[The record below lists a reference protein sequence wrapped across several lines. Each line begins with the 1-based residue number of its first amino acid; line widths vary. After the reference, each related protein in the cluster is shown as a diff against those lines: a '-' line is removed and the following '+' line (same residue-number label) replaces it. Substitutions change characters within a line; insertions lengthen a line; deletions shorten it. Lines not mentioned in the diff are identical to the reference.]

1 MPVIL
6 SGNNISTFSDG
17 ARSAPVAE
25 NQQFPGYQRGTFP
38 ATVAST
44 NGSSV
49 WMTDGVSLYAET
61 WSYFNWTRIGQR
73 VTIDVLFGATATG
86 QVGDTSAFCIQN
98 LPYKSL
104 EDDADNNGPYYHNYA
119 ACFTVNVIGT
129 TDYPVLFAQVS
140 NVPSQP
146 INYPGDQVIFQFSR
160 VDMPA
165 YVHEGRLMLSG
176 GMIGFQ
182 LSYDTADTTW
192 QPINGATIS

>member
-6 SGNNISTFSDG
+6 SGNDVSTFTNG

-25 NQQFPGYQRGTFP
+25 DQQFPGYQRGTFL

-44 NGSSV
+44 SGAST
-49 WMTDGVSLYAET
+49 WMVDGVSLSLES
-61 WSYFNWTRIGQR
+61 WSFFNWHRIGQR
-73 VTIDVLFGATATG
+73 VTVDVLLGTTADG
-86 QVGDTSAFCIQN
+86 SENDTSAFCIQN
-98 LPYKSL
+98 LPYRSL

-119 ACFTVNVIGT
+119 ACFTVNVINT

-160 VDMPA
+160 VDMDA
-165 YVHEGRLMLSG
+165 YVHEGRLMNDGAML
-176 GMIGFQ
+176 GFQ

-192 QPINGATIS
+192 QPLNGATIS